1 MTIGEYLWCGYRR
14 RRFGLCVPT
23 AETLITHRL
32 PWVRLHIPVLALG
45 GLLLL
50 APVCAKAR
58 TLHVVALGDSLTEGE
73 GLPRGQAF
81 PDELERALK
90 LKGWDVEV
98 ANAGYGGH
106 TAGDAL
112 IRYDR
117 FVPEGTDVVIIELG
131 INDMLYGMRPEGAK
145 AALAEILARLQKAHV
160 ATLLTGMRAT
170 PNLDAEQAMRFE
182 AIYPDLAQSYDVAL
196 YPFFLEGVAG
206 DPKLYQNDGQHPTHE
221 GVEKIVAAILPSV
234 ESVLESVRQ

>member
-1 MTIGEYLWCGYRR
+1 MTIWRDHASLP
-14 RRFGLCVPT
+14 FGPS
-23 AETLITHRL
+23 
-32 PWVRLHIPVLALG
+32 HILGLALG

-98 ANAGYGGH
+98 VNSGYGGQ

-117 FVPEGTDVVIIELG
+117 SVPEGTDVVIIELG
-131 INDMLYGMRPEGAK
+131 INDMLLRP
-145 AALAEILARLQKAHV
+145 AARKEPRRRWRKFSH
-160 ATLLTGMRAT
+160 GSRRRMWR
-170 PNLDAEQAMRFE
+170 RC
-182 AIYPDLAQSYDVAL
+182 
-196 YPFFLEGVAG
+196 
-206 DPKLYQNDGQHPTHE
+206 
-221 GVEKIVAAILPSV
+221 
-234 ESVLESVRQ
+234 

>member
-1 MTIGEYLWCGYRR
+1 MTTREI
-14 RRFGLCVPT
+14 FGAAIVGVVVST

-32 PWVRLHIPVLALG
+32 PSVRPRILVLALG

-98 ANAGYGGH
+98 VNAGYGGQ

-117 FVPEGTDVVIIELG
+117 IPEGADVVIIELG
-131 INDMLYGMRPEGAK
+131 INDMLYGMPPEGAK

-221 GVEKIVAAILPSV
+221 GVEKIVAAILPAV
-234 ESVLESVRQ
+234 ESVLKSVRQ